1 MLQDFVYFS
10 GKRIFSGE
18 FLSMSELK
26 TRILKNSSSLNGC
39 FQCNQSNRNYVK
51 NTIKKTIQNC
61 KKTKEFLP
69 VSFDKFIFICSDII
83 TLNTVPCSAII
94 LHAN

>member
-51 NTIKKTIQNC
+51 NTIKKQHKTA
-61 KKTKEFLP
+61 KKRKN
-69 VSFDKFIFICSDII
+69 SY
-83 TLNTVPCSAII
+83 LNHLIGSYLSVQI
-94 LHAN
+94 